1 MEALALLM
9 FLTKKINGLIKNRFC
24 ADGSKQR
31 TYEGYK
37 KEDDASSTPSNEST
51 MMTSTID
58 AHKGRDIMTVNLPGA
73 YLHIFTKKYI
83 IMLLKGELAEMM
95 VLAAPSLYRKYVTY
109 DRKGVP
115 MLYTRMNKAL
125 YGLLES
131 ALDFYKKLKKDL
143 EAVGFKIN
151 PYDPCVANR
160 IVRGKQQT
168 VVWHHQHHSG

>member
-1 MEALALLM
+1 
-9 FLTKKINGLIKNRFC
+9 
-24 ADGSKQR
+24 
-31 TYEGYK
+31 
-37 KEDDASSTPSNEST
+37 
-51 MMTSTID
+51 MT
-58 AHKGRDIMTVNLPGA
+58 ANLPGA
-73 YLHIFTKKYI
+73 YLHAFTNKFI
-83 IMLLKGELAEMM
+83 ITLLKGELAEMM
-95 VLAAPSLYRKYVTY
+95 ILSAPLLYRKYVTY
-109 DRKGVP
+109 DRKGVQ